1 MTVGAATG
9 SAQAAA
15 LTAPPGAKTIA
26 GETPLPR
33 SRVAGLTTERP
44 CLSETVS
51 PYCFTIPY
59 CTVP

>member
-15 LTAPPGAKTIA
+15 LTATPEQTIA

-44 CLSETVS
+44 TLSETVS
-51 PYCFTIPY
+51 QYCFTIPY